1 MTYEL
6 RKMTSADIFPM
17 CTIIKKIGIDEV
29 KKIINSPEL
38 MSLISNSKGKDD
50 RTTAIGMSF
59 MLDIASLIVGNIP
72 KIEADLYKFLAS
84 MSKMT
89 EKELR
94 EISLADFLE
103 LVIAVIKHEDFKD
116 FFSRASQLLK

>member
-1 MTYEL
+1 MEFEL
-6 RKMTSADIFPM
+6 RRMTSADIFPM

-38 MSLISNSKGKDD
+38 MSLVSNSKGKDD

-94 EISLADFLE
+94 DISPADFLD
-103 LVIAVIKHEDFKD
+103 LIVAVIKHEDFKD

>member
-1 MTYEL
+1 MDFEL

-38 MSLISNSKGKDD
+38 MSLVSNSKGKDD

-103 LVIAVIKHEDFKD
+103 LVIAVLKHEDFKD
-116 FFSRASQLLK
+116 FFKVASQLLK

>member
-1 MTYEL
+1 MDFEL

-38 MSLISNSKGKDD
+38 MSLVSNSKGKDD

-84 MSKMT
+84 ISKMT

-94 EISLADFLE
+94 EISPADFLE
-103 LVIAVIKHEDFKD
+103 LVIAVLKHEDFKD
-116 FFSRASQLLK
+116 FFKVASQLLK

>member
-38 MSLISNSKGKDD
+38 MSLVSNSKGKDD

-84 MSKMT
+84 MAKTT

-103 LVIAVIKHEDFKD
+103 LVITVLKHEDFKD
-116 FFSRASQLLK
+116 FFKVASQLLK

>member
-1 MTYEL
+1 MDFEL

-38 MSLISNSKGKDD
+38 MSLVSNSKGKDD

-84 MSKMT
+84 MAKTT

-94 EISLADFLE
+94 EISPADFLE
-103 LVIAVIKHEDFKD
+103 LVITVLKHEDFKD
-116 FFSRASQLLK
+116 FFKVAPQLLK

>member
-1 MTYEL
+1 MDFEL

-17 CTIIKKIGIDEV
+17 CTILKKIGIDEV

-38 MSLISNSKGKDD
+38 MTLVSDSKGKKDKA
-50 RTTAIGMSF
+50 TAIGMSF
-59 MLDIASLIVGNIP
+59 ILDIASLIVGNIP

-94 EISLADFLE
+94 DISPADFLD

-116 FFSRASQLLK
+116 FFKRASQFLK